1 MSVGHLKIKRL
12 LAIGLM
18 VATAMA
24 ALPAATYAETDYHRP
39 APVRWMGPDD
49 EPLPFVRD
57 EDVLDFLENA
67 KVVKQKQL
75 STGKNRPIKLTL
87 EKDGIRAHAVF
98 RTVDKKLANTR
109 IYGKNYRDFHDSYR
123 YECAA
128 YQLSRVLGLD
138 NVPPCVPRIL
148 FDKEGSVQLW
158 VEDAKTLKQLAE
170 EESDSINTLKWARQ
184 RQTMRVFDALIYNFD
199 RNTGNMLIDEQ
210 GKLWFIDHTRSFLN
224 SRKIEEIE
232 SITWVERG
240 VLEKLKALDKDSLSK
255 VMYPHIGYARLVSML
270 KRRDKLVAYI
280 EGLIAQKGE
289 DAVLFDSGVI
299 VMASTSERNP

>member
-1 MSVGHLKIKRL
+1 M
-12 LAIGLM
+12 M
-18 VATAMA
+18 VVTATV
-24 ALPAATYAETDYHRP
+24 ALPAATNAEPNYYRT
-39 APVRWMGPDD
+39 APVRWMGPDE

-57 EDVLDFLENA
+57 EDVLEFLKEA
-67 KVVKQKQL
+67 EVVEYKQL
-75 STGKNRPIKLTL
+75 STGKNRPMKLTL

-98 RTVDKKLANTR
+98 RTVDRKLANTR

-123 YECAA
+123 YESAA

-138 NVPPCVPRIL
+138 NVPPCVPRTL

-158 VEDAKTLKQLAE
+158 IENAKTLKQHADE
-170 EESDSINTLKWARQ
+170 DSKLIKTLKWARQ

-224 SRKIEEIE
+224 SRKIEELE
-232 SITWVERG
+232 SITWVECG
-240 VLEKLKALDKDSLSK
+240 VFEKLKALDKDSLSK
-255 VMYPHIGYARLVSML
+255 VMYPHVNYARLASML
-270 KRRDKLVAYI
+270 KRRDRLVEYI
-280 EGLIAQKGE
+280 EELIAQKGE

-299 VMASTSERNP
+299 VMAGTSEGNP